1 LRYLLSGGPLGSFN
15 PTGNVI
21 LPNAGR
27 PTGNDQIWARALD
40 FLLGVH
46 EAPDEPEMRAKL
58 DAWLAESEDHAK
70 AYRRA
75 EYIWN
80 LAGALRPAD
89 LPIGAARSA
98 RDIVVQPIEQSRSP
112 RRRRWR
118 RGAAI
123 AALFAACVLGL
134 QVQRLRLFLL
144 ADYVTGTGQRRE
156 VQLSDGSKAVLNAVS
171 AVKVG
176 YGTSVREVT
185 ILEGE
190 TFFNVLP
197 EKDRPFLVRAEALT
211 VTSIGTAFDVEL
223 VPDAIRI
230 AIQDG
235 TIRVQY
241 DGPTHIDVRLV
252 GGDRLTVGL
261 SSGAMTRDKIAAAQV
276 ASWRTGRLVVDGA
289 TIADVIEEIRRNY
302 HGLILLQNK
311 TISTRKVSGVYNLD
325 DPIAAL
331 RAVVAPFSGSVRR
344 LTPYVLIVSGS

>member
-1 LRYLLSGGPLGSFN
+1 LRYLLSGGRLGSFN

-46 EAPDEPEMRAKL
+46 ESPDDPEIKAKL
-58 DAWLAESEDHAK
+58 EAWLEESEDHAK

-75 EYIWN
+75 EHIWN
-80 LAGALRPAD
+80 LAGALRSSD
-89 LPIGAARSA
+89 LSIAAVRSA
-98 RDIVVQPIEQSRSP
+98 RETVVQPVEQPQPP
-112 RRRRWR
+112 RRRPWR

-123 AALFAACVLGL
+123 AALFAACILGF
-134 QVQRLRLFLL
+134 QAQRLRLFLL
-144 ADYVTGTGQRRE
+144 ADYVTGTGQRHE
-156 VQLSDGSKAVLNAVS
+156 VQLSDGSKAVLNADS

-185 ILEGE
+185 ILAGE
-190 TFFNVLP
+190 AFFNVLP
-197 EKDRPFLVRAEALT
+197 EKKRPFLVRAEALT

-223 VPDAIRI
+223 TPDAIRI

-241 DGPTHIDVRLV
+241 DGPRHIDIHLT
-252 GGDRLTVGL
+252 GGDRLTIRL
-261 SSGAMTRDKIAAAQV
+261 SSGAMTWDKIAAAQV
-276 ASWRTGRLVVDGA
+276 ASWRTGRLVADGA
-289 TIADVIEEIRRNY
+289 TVAEVVEEIRRNY
-302 HGLILLQNK
+302 HGFILLQNK
-311 TISTRKVSGVYNLD
+311 TLSTRRVSGVYDLD

-331 RAVVAPFSGSVRR
+331 RAAVAPFSGSVRK
-344 LTPYVLIVSGS
+344 LTPYILIVSGS